1 MFIINNINAISILY
15 NRYMIDIVCKTHN
28 CFIKHVK
35 LKHTKK
41 VLTHIHCQKGLKR
54 STSFEWMK
62 MEVRITSFLKSLSR
76 LLSLLPGHLLRAA
89 DVHLQTAQLACSL
102 QAALTQLSRVQP
114 TVPQPNQS
122 LDFNNENT
130 RLYLTQRD
138 LYI

>member
-1 MFIINNINAISILY
+1 
-15 NRYMIDIVCKTHN
+15 MIDIVCKTHN

-35 LKHTKK
+35 LTHTKK
-41 VLTHIHCQKGLKR
+41 VLTYVYCQKRLKR
-54 STSFEWMK
+54 STSFEQMK

-76 LLSLLPGHLLRAA
+76 LLSLLPGHLLCAA
-89 DVHLQTAQLACSL
+89 DVHLQTAQLARSL